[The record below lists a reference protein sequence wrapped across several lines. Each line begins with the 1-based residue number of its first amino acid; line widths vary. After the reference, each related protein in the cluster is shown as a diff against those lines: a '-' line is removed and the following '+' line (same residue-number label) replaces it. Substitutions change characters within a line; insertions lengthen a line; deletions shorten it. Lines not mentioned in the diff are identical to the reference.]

1 MICGVLRNLSDDSF
15 DLTQIQEI
23 YRRVQMTGEQFEQYH
38 GCYGLQEEPTVI

>member
-23 YRRVQMTGEQFEQYH
+23 YRRVQMTGEKFEQYH
-38 GCYGLQEEPTVI
+38 GCYGLQEESTVI